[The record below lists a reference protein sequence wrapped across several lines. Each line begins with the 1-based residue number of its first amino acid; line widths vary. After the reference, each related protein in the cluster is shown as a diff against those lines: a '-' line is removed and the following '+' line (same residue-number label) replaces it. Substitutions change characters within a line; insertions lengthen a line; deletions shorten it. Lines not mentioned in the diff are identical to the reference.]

1 MSITLAR
8 QNNLTTHQ
16 ASFASSLPMLR
27 LMTCG
32 SVDDGKSTLIGQM
45 LLMTGSIHD
54 DQVEVLR
61 RETEKHGTAGV
72 PLDPALL
79 LDGLEDERKQ
89 GITID
94 VAYRYFQTPRRKFI
108 IADSPGHEQYTR
120 NMATAASVSDVAII
134 LVDARKGILPQTC
147 RHSYI
152 VSLMGIRHVILAIN
166 KMDLVD
172 YQESVFESV
181 MEKYRGFS
189 KTLGF
194 QSLHGIPISGLHADN
209 MVSKSPKTPWFKGKP
224 LLEVLENI
232 DLNQSKAL
240 GHLRFPVQ
248 RVCRPNLDFR
258 GYSGT
263 VVSGEIAV
271 GDRVKVVPGGGE
283 TKIKSIVTM
292 DGSIPF
298 ATAGS
303 PVTLTLENELDLSR
317 GDMIADAKNPPALT
331 NDFQAMLVWMSS
343 TPLNPRG
350 QYLLRTASKWT
361 RAEIKL
367 LHHRVNVETLA
378 EHPAST
384 LGMNEIGLCSVQTR
398 DTLAIDN
405 YLENR
410 STGSFILVD
419 SITNETMAAGMIRKS
434 NPASTSSTPTN
445 SKIPEKALP
454 QMNENIASIF
464 YSGLKGT
471 TILCALTSG
480 FILRDTLNALED
492 YCKKTNTNL
501 LKLDIDTIMRGV
513 CSDLGFSDKDN
524 TELLRRMIEITRL
537 VRNSVDICLVSWDL
551 KHQWPSNAPVDL
563 ITANVNIIINDEHD
577 EKTDVPA
584 KNQNHSVGNPRTFQE
599 MIQDP
604 IINVTSVEFSKLLA
618 SILEKRPAG

>member
-1 MSITLAR
+1 MGDIFFLCAIFLTYHCFGTLDY
-8 QNNLTTHQ
+8 TTIFERSDKIR
-16 ASFASSLPMLR
+16 AS
-27 LMTCG
+27 
-32 SVDDGKSTLIGQM
+32 
-45 LLMTGSIHD
+45 
-54 DQVEVLR
+54 
-61 RETEKHGTAGV
+61 
-72 PLDPALL
+72 
-79 LDGLEDERKQ
+79 GLEDERKQ

-224 LLEVLENI
+224 LLEVLENT
-232 DLNQSKAL
+232 DLNQSKTRE
-240 GHLRFPVQ
+240 HLRFPVQ

-271 GDRVKVVPGGGE
+271 GDRVKVLPGGGE

-292 DGSIPF
+292 EGSIPI

-303 PVTLTLENELDLSR
+303 PVTMTLKDELDLSR
-317 GDMIADAKNPPALT
+317 GDMIADAKHPPALT
-331 NDFQAMLVWMSS
+331 NHFQAMLVWMSS

-384 LGMNEIGLCSVQTR
+384 LGMNEIGLCSIETR
-398 DTLAIDN
+398 DTLTIDN

-419 SITNETMAAGMIRKS
+419 CMTNETMAAGMIRISK
-434 NPASTSSTPTN
+434 PASASSTPTN
-445 SKIPEKALP
+445 SKIPENALP
-454 QMNENIASIF
+454 QMNKNIPSIF
-464 YSGLKGT
+464 NSGLKGT
-471 TILCALTSG
+471 IIFCAFKSG
-480 FILRDTLNALED
+480 SMLRDTLNALDD
-492 YCKKTNTNL
+492 YCEKTNTNL
-501 LKLDIDTIMRGV
+501 LKLDTDTIRRGL
-513 CSDLGFSDKDN
+513 CSDLGFSDNDN

-537 VRNSVDICLVSWDL
+537 VKNSVDICLVSWDL

-563 ITANVNIIINDEHD
+563 ITANVNIIIQDEHD
-577 EKTDVPA
+577 EKTHGLA
-584 KNQNHSVGNPRTFQE
+584 TGQKHSSCNPMTFHK
-599 MIQDP
+599 MIDGSMLK
-604 IINVTSVEFSKLLA
+604 ITSVEFSRLLA
-618 SILEKRPAG
+618 SRLEKIPTD

>member
-8 QNNLTTHQ
+8 QNNLTTYQ

-94 VAYRYFQTPRRKFI
+94 VAYRYFQTRRRKFI

-240 GHLRFPVQ
+240 GNLRFPVQ

-292 DGSIPF
+292 DGSIPI

-317 GDMIADAKNPPALT
+317 GDMIADAKHPPALT

-350 QYLLRTASKWT
+350 QYLLRTASKWS

-398 DTLAIDN
+398 DPLAVDN
-405 YLENR
+405 YVENR

-419 SITNETMAAGMIRKS
+419 CITNETMAAGMIRISK
-434 NPASTSSTPTN
+434 PASASSTPTN
-445 SKIPEKALP
+445 SKIPENSLS
-454 QMNENIASIF
+454 QMDANIASILT
-464 YSGLKGT
+464 SGVKGT
-471 TILCALTSG
+471 TILCALTFGSM
-480 FILRDTLNALED
+480 LRDTLNALED

-501 LKLDIDTIMRGV
+501 LKLDTVTIRRGV
-513 CSDLGFSDKDN
+513 CSDLGFSDNDN

-537 VRNSVDICLVSWDL
+537 VKNSVDICLVSWDMN
-551 KHQWPSNAPVDL
+551 HQWPINAPVDL
-563 ITANVNIIINDEHD
+563 ITTNVNIIIHDEHD
-577 EKTDVPA
+577 EKTNVPA
-584 KNQNHSVGNPRTFQE
+584 KNQNLSGSKPRTFQE

>member
-1 MSITLAR
+1 MGDIFFLCAIFLTYHCFGTLDY
-8 QNNLTTHQ
+8 TTIFERSDKIR
-16 ASFASSLPMLR
+16 AS
-27 LMTCG
+27 
-32 SVDDGKSTLIGQM
+32 
-45 LLMTGSIHD
+45 
-54 DQVEVLR
+54 
-61 RETEKHGTAGV
+61 
-72 PLDPALL
+72 
-79 LDGLEDERKQ
+79 GLEDERKQ

-94 VAYRYFQTPRRKFI
+94 VAYRYFQTRRRKFI

-134 LVDARKGILPQTC
+134 LLDARKGILPQTC

-209 MVSKSPKTPWFKGKP
+209 MVSKSPKTPWFKGRP
-224 LLEVLENI
+224 LLEVLENT
-232 DLNQSKAL
+232 DLNQSKTRE
-240 GHLRFPVQ
+240 HLRFPVQ

-271 GDRVKVVPGGGE
+271 GDRVKVLPGGGE

-292 DGSIPF
+292 EGSIPI

-303 PVTLTLENELDLSR
+303 PVTMTLKDELDLSR
-317 GDMIADAKNPPALT
+317 GDMIADAKHPPALT
-331 NDFQAMLVWMSS
+331 NHFQAMLVWMSS

-384 LGMNEIGLCSVQTR
+384 LGLNEIGLCSIETR

-419 SITNETMAAGMIRKS
+419 CMTNETMAAGMIRISK
-434 NPASTSSTPTN
+434 PASASSTPTN
-445 SKIPEKALP
+445 SKIPENALP
-454 QMNENIASIF
+454 QMNKNIPNIF
-464 YSGLKGT
+464 NSGLKGT
-471 TILCALTSG
+471 IIFCALKSG
-480 FILRDTLNALED
+480 SMLRDTLNALDD
-492 YCKKTNTNL
+492 YCEKTNTNL
-501 LKLDIDTIMRGV
+501 LKLDTDTIRRGL
-513 CSDLGFSDKDN
+513 CSDLGFSDNDN

-537 VRNSVDICLVSWDL
+537 VKNSVDICLVSWDL

-563 ITANVNIIINDEHD
+563 ITANVNIIIQDEHD
-577 EKTDVPA
+577 EKTHGLA
-584 KNQNHSVGNPRTFQE
+584 TGQKHSSCNPMTFHK
-599 MIQDP
+599 MIDGSMLK
-604 IINVTSVEFSKLLA
+604 ITSVEFSRLLA
-618 SILEKRPAG
+618 SMLEKIPTD

>member
-1 MSITLAR
+1 MSITLKR

-16 ASFASSLPMLR
+16 ASFASILPMLR

-45 LLMTGSIHD
+45 LLITGSIHD

-94 VAYRYFQTPRRKFI
+94 VAYRYFQTRRRKFI

-181 MEKYRGFS
+181 MEKYRDFS

-224 LLEVLENI
+224 LLEVLENT
-232 DLNQSKAL
+232 DLNQSKTRE
-240 GHLRFPVQ
+240 HLRFPVQ

-271 GDRVKVVPGGGE
+271 GDRVKVLPGGGE

-292 DGSIPF
+292 DGSIPI

-317 GDMIADAKNPPALT
+317 GDMIADAKHPPALT

-350 QYLLRTASKWT
+350 QYLLRTASKWS

-398 DTLAIDN
+398 DPLAVDN
-405 YLENR
+405 YVENR

-419 SITNETMAAGMIRKS
+419 CITNETMAAGMIRISK
-434 NPASTSSTPTN
+434 PASASSTPTN
-445 SKIPEKALP
+445 SKIPENSLS
-454 QMNENIASIF
+454 QMDANIASILT
-464 YSGLKGT
+464 SGVKGT
-471 TILCALTSG
+471 TILCALTFGSM
-480 FILRDTLNALED
+480 LRDTLNALED

-501 LKLDIDTIMRGV
+501 LKLDTVTIRRGV
-513 CSDLGFSDKDN
+513 CSDLGFSDNDN

-537 VRNSVDICLVSWDL
+537 VKNSVDICLVSWDMN
-551 KHQWPSNAPVDL
+551 HQWPINAPVDL
-563 ITANVNIIINDEHD
+563 ITTNVNIIIHDEHD
-577 EKTDVPA
+577 EKTNVPA
-584 KNQNHSVGNPRTFQE
+584 KNQNLSGSKPRTFQE

>member
-45 LLMTGSIHD
+45 LLITGSIHD

-292 DGSIPF
+292 DGSIPI

-317 GDMIADAKNPPALT
+317 GDMIADAKHPPALT

-563 ITANVNIIINDEHD
+563 ITANVNIIIQDEHD
-577 EKTDVPA
+577 EKTHGLA
-584 KNQNHSVGNPRTFQE
+584 TGQKHSSCNPMTFHK
-599 MIQDP
+599 MIDGSMLK
-604 IINVTSVEFSKLLA
+604 ITSVEFSRLLA
-618 SILEKRPAG
+618 SMLEKIPTD